1 MKLWPDLGALIQ
13 ASSGPPTSS
22 PERLSLDPVA
32 ALARAEYIIELMD
45 ECYIAENWSPPNRAD
60 AERFLQ
66 YFRDVV
72 QARDWCEDGEEFAFV
87 VNFCRAHYQPLDW
100 VLRGDVSGMIA
111 KLARASSPHR

>member
-66 YFRDVV
+66 YLRDVV
-72 QARDWCEDGEEFAFV
+72 QARD
-87 VNFCRAHYQPLDW
+87 
-100 VLRGDVSGMIA
+100 
-111 KLARASSPHR
+111 